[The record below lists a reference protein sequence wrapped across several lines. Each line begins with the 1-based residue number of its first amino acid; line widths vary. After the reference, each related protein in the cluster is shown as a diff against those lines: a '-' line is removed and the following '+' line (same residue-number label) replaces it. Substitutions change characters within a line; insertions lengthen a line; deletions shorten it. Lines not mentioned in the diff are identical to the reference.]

1 MITWWVIPETEMRS
15 QLSNKSPQQ
24 VRRAW
29 EAPAITELPIGIQT
43 KAAEAKEFSGQP
55 ANPPPPAA
63 PATKLG
69 FAFEMSFPLS
79 VRTE

>member
-1 MITWWVIPETEMRS
+1 MRS
-15 QLSNKSPQQ
+15 RQFKASPGQA
-24 VRRAW
+24 RRAW
-29 EAPAITELPIGIQT
+29 EAPAMAELSIAIET
-43 KAAEAKEFSGQP
+43 KAARTDEVPGQP
-55 ANPPPPAA
+55 ANPPTPGA

>member
-1 MITWWVIPETEMRS
+1 MRS
-15 QLSNKSPQQ
+15 QQDKGSSTQA
-24 VRRAW
+24 RRVW
-29 EAPAITELPIGIQT
+29 EAPAITELPIGIET
-43 KAAEAKEFSGQP
+43 KAARTDGLSGHP
-55 ANPPPPAA
+55 ASPPSPGA

>member
-1 MITWWVIPETEMRS
+1 MDIPETEMRS
-15 QLSNKSPQQ
+15 QLSNNSPRQG
-24 VRRAW
+24 RRAW
-29 EAPAITELPIGIQT
+29 EAPAITELPIGIET
-43 KAAEAKEFSGQP
+43 KAAVTGQLSVQ
-55 ANPPPPAA
+55 PPELPPSA

>member
-1 MITWWVIPETEMRS
+1 MLTRWVIPETEMRS
-15 QLSNKSPQQ
+15 RQFKNSPAQA
-24 VRRAW
+24 RRTW
-29 EAPAITELPIGIQT
+29 EAPAITELPIGIET
-43 KAAEAKEFSGQP
+43 KAAKAKDLSGQP
-55 ANPPPPAA
+55 DNPPSAGA